1 MMRTSAILAALGL
14 WLCLDGII
22 DGPVAR
28 WLARITITKPWR

>member
-1 MMRTSAILAALGL
+1 MPTNATIAALGL